1 MLPSFYSQYSPYVP
15 QGLFAQFSGVP
26 GAGLSPVSP
35 ALFGQPGAY
44 GFNGSLTYPPS
55 SVGVTQPLQPFSGLP
70 NAIFAS
76 PYISSP
82 YISSPYVS
90 SPFASSPFVSS
101 PFASFAGQAVPHPA
115 QQMLL
120 LLGQLAQQICVQ
132 GVASQQIGISLYQLA
147 CQLLAQ
153 PLAVQGIAPQPF
165 IGTGQPFGLGAPFFA
180 GTAPG
185 SFGITPQQAQAWG
198 ATRPQTIQ

>member
-1 MLPSFYSQYSPYVP
+1 MLPSFYSQYSPYFP

-70 NAIFAS
+70 NGIFAS

-90 SPFASSPFVSS
+90 SPFASSPF
-101 PFASFAGQAVPHPA
+101 ASFAGQVV
-115 QQMLL
+115 
-120 LLGQLAQQICVQ
+120 QIRPMPTSTH
-132 GVASQQIGISLYQLA
+132 GASQQIGIGLYQLA
-147 CQLLAQ
+147 YQLLAQ

-185 SFGITPQQAQAWG
+185 GFGITPQQAQAWG

>member
-15 QGLFAQFSGVP
+15 QGLFAQFSGIP

-70 NAIFAS
+70 NGIFA
-76 PYISSP
+76 SP

-90 SPFASSPFVSS
+90 SPFAS
-101 PFASFAGQAVPHPA
+101 FAGQAVHHPA

-120 LLGQLAQQICVQ
+120 LLGQLAQQICAQ
-132 GVASQQIGISLYQLA
+132 GVASQQIGMSLYQLA
-147 CQLLAQ
+147 YQLLAQ

-185 SFGITPQQAQAWG
+185 GFGITPQQAQAWG

>member
-1 MLPSFYSQYSPYVP
+1 
-15 QGLFAQFSGVP
+15 
-26 GAGLSPVSP
+26 LSPVSP

-70 NAIFAS
+70 NGIFA
-76 PYISSP
+76 SP

-90 SPFASSPFVSS
+90 SPFAS
-101 PFASFAGQAVPHPA
+101 FAGQAVHHPA

-120 LLGQLAQQICVQ
+120 LLGQLAQQICAQ
-132 GVASQQIGISLYQLA
+132 GVASQQIGMSLYQLA
-147 CQLLAQ
+147 YQLLAQ

-185 SFGITPQQAQAWG
+185 GFGITPQQAQAWG

>member
-1 MLPSFYSQYSPYVP
+1 
-15 QGLFAQFSGVP
+15 
-26 GAGLSPVSP
+26 LSPVSP

-44 GFNGSLTYPPS
+44 GNGSLTYPPS

-90 SPFASSPFVSS
+90 SPFASSPF
-101 PFASFAGQAVPHPA
+101 ASFAGQVVHHPA

-120 LLGQLAQQICVQ
+120 LLGQLAQQICLQ
-132 GVASQQIGISLYQLA
+132 GVASQQIGIGLYQLA
-147 CQLLAQ
+147 YQLLAQ

>member
-15 QGLFAQFSGVP
+15 QGLFAQFSGIP

-70 NAIFAS
+70 NGIFAS

-90 SPFASSPFVSS
+90 SPYVSS

-120 LLGQLAQQICVQ
+120 LLGQLAQQICLQ
-132 GVASQQIGISLYQLA
+132 GVASQQIGIGLYQLA
-147 CQLLAQ
+147 YQLLAQ

-185 SFGITPQQAQAWG
+185 GFGITPQQAQAWG